1 MRIESDNGMKILHWK
16 GLYKNGRSFFFLSI
30 HECFPLCLESV
41 LFSSDQQLRLPHLFE
56 YGELKH
62 EYDVGIGIT
71 LLCTHRWE
79 RWLMRAVGAIYQ

>member
-1 MRIESDNGMKILHWK
+1 MRIESDNGIKLHWK
-16 GLYKNGRSFFFLSI
+16 GLYKNGRSFFLSI

-62 EYDVGIGIT
+62 EHDIGIGIT
-71 LLCTHRWE
+71 LLRTHRWE
-79 RWLMRAVGAIYQ
+79 RWLMRAVGATYQ